1 MKHRLPS
8 TSRLAVAFA
17 ALLAGACVRT
27 RTDPVTGKID
37 VDVESPTK
45 KGEDWKAGIAGTS
58 GYGSITG
65 QGRAAVLNKQ
75 STITINLNGLTAG
88 ATHSWRVF
96 EGKCGGAGP
105 MFGTA
110 AAYPDFTVSS
120 TGTAQASA
128 TLAMALDEAKTYN
141 VRIYATPGDM
151 NTVAACGDL
160 SDSA

>member
-1 MKHRLPS
+1 MQHRLPS
-8 TSRLAVAFA
+8 PSRLAVVCA
-17 ALLAGACVRT
+17 ALLAGACIRT
-27 RTDPVTGKID
+27 RTDPVTGRVD

-65 QGRAAVLNKQ
+65 QGRAAVLNGQ
-75 STITINLNGLTAG
+75 STITINLNGLTPN
-88 ATHSWRVF
+88 ATHAWRVF

-105 MFGTA
+105 MFGSA
-110 AAYPDFTVSS
+110 GFYPDFTVSG

-128 TLAMALDEAKTYN
+128 KLSMPLDEAKSYN